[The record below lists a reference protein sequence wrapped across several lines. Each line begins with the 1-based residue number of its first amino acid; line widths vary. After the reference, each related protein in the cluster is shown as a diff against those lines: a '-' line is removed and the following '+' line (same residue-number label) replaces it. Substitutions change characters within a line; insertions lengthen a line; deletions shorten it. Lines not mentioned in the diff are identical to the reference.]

1 MAKMTGKRALMEM
14 LKAEGVEYIFGNPG
28 TSETAIM
35 DELEAHPELKYML
48 VTQEGVAMGMADAYA
63 RATGRPSFVNLHI
76 ETGLGNGMSLLHNAN
91 DGGTPLVLSAGNL
104 DVRELA
110 RGRTDL
116 AGMVRPLTKWSAE
129 ATHPQQVPG
138 ILRRAF
144 NEAKTPPTGPTFVAF
159 SANALDEEAELDIL
173 PSPKSHFRVTPDA
186 KAIEEAAQVLA
197 EASNPVMIVSDRVAD
212 SDASAG
218 AVQVAELLGA
228 AVYAARYSEMSFPT
242 SHPQFKGA
250 IKLGFREARET
261 LSQADAVLMIGKMAT
276 SYYMFSEPMMDFA
289 GPNTR
294 FVHMDSDAAHVGS
307 THPTAVGIVGDPK
320 MGLADLA
327 TALDSGMSGSAK
339 EAAKGRST
347 ALAEEKAASDDAW
360 QRRLKDGWDRNPM
373 TPDRMMAEVATAL
386 PSETIV
392 VNDAVTTGDALHHA
406 IQFDEPGSIYGG
418 RGGALGWGIG
428 GAMGVKLANP
438 DRPVVAVAG
447 DGSAMMTVQGLWTAA
462 TLNIPVVYV
471 ICNNASYR
479 VLKLNMNIY
488 KDHILKGQAADSRYL
503 GMDFPQELNIAGMA
517 EAMGVQSSRIEDP
530 AGVAPAVRHA
540 LESGKPAV
548 LDVVIDGSV

>member
-1 MAKMTGKRALMEM
+1 MVKMTGKRALMEM

-35 DELEAHPELKYML
+35 DELESHPELKYML

-63 RATGRPSFVNLHI
+63 RATGKPSFVNLHI
-76 ETGLGNGMSLLHNAN
+76 ETGLANGMSLLHNAN

-116 AGMVRPLTKWSAE
+116 AGIVRPLTKWSAE

-159 SANALDEEAELDIL
+159 SANALDDEAEVDIL
-173 PSPKSHFRVTPDA
+173 PSPKSHFRVTPDSR
-186 KAIEEAAQVLA
+186 AIEEAAQVLA
-197 EASNPVMIVSDRVAD
+197 EASKPVMIVSDRVAE
-212 SDASAG
+212 SGASAD

-242 SHPQFKGA
+242 GHPQFKGA

-261 LSQADAVLMIGKMAT
+261 LSQADAVLMVGKMAT

-327 TALDSGMSGSAK
+327 AALDAGMSGSAK
-339 EAAKGRST
+339 EAAKGRSP

-360 QRRLKDGWDRNPM
+360 QRRLKDGWDRSPM

-438 DRPVVAVAG
+438 GRPVVAVAG

-488 KDHILKGQAADSRYL
+488 KDHILKGQTADSSYM

-517 EAMGVQSSRIEDP
+517 EAMGVHGRRIEDP